1 MKTNQRKLL
10 QDTVILKNNKLCMT
24 CLLLPSLRVFPSG
37 TRKVKPTKHQ
47 RVEVTKTLTVSPRYI
62 QTLSSHHS
70 VEKKNKK
77 KQVYNETLAS
87 VIAAEWIAS

>member
-1 MKTNQRKLL
+1 
-10 QDTVILKNNKLCMT
+10 MT